1 MVEGLALRKPSTNG
15 VDDCCLAQM
24 QRLRT
29 RETGSLFTVKQ
40 LLSDRTRVWEF
51 QTPRATD
58 LKAYLGLFRVRLGE
72 PDLMG
77 DYFWEDSL
85 GMG

>member
-1 MVEGLALRKPSTNG
+1 MVLRKPSTNG
-15 VDDCCLAQM
+15 DDDCCLVQM

-29 RETGSLFTVKQ
+29 REAGSLSTVKQ
-40 LLSDRTRVWEF
+40 LLSDRTKVREF

-58 LKAYLGLFRVRLGE
+58 LKAYPGLLRARLGE
-72 PDLMG
+72 PDLAG
-77 DYFWEDSL
+77 DHFGEDSL